1 MRLKTYTVDTLSEA
15 VDMIKRELGPEAV
28 ILNTRKVE
36 GTGRWWLR
44 ERPRLEVTAAVDV
57 NPAALQAGAPP
68 TRTVE
73 PGRLLQRLTEDQIKP
88 VHDELKTIREFLV
101 KMSEQKP
108 SYAEHR
114 QEPAVTQSA
123 DAAIVHA
130 PPAEETEEVSETE
143 SSSTPAATRP
153 TRHASHERMVTNHAI
168 VELSRTLLWH
178 QVDPQLVEQL
188 ADELVDRNIP
198 AAIDVLKEHAA
209 VWLQERIPERLPITA
224 GGGERIITVIG
235 PTGSGKTTTLVKL
248 ASQHVL
254 ERKRSVAFITL
265 DHFRIGAE
273 EQLRKYADILQV
285 PCELATDTL
294 HLRRLIE
301 RFKDTDLILIDTTGR
316 SPQDLEGLKRIQ
328 QSLEAIGPAW
338 RALCLPAALH
348 GADLGHMMAQFALV
362 GYNRLIM
369 TKLDEAASFGALFN
383 ATVRSRVP
391 LAYFTTGQRVPEDI
405 EVASCERILD
415 CLLNFSGQFPVPLT
429 SDGDAERTMQ
439 PTMI

>member
-15 VDMIKRELGPEAV
+15 VDQIKRELGPEAV

-57 NPAALQAGAPP
+57 NPAALQAGTPSPRA
-68 TRTVE
+68 VE

-88 VHDELKTIREFLV
+88 VHDELRSIREFLV

-108 SYAEHR
+108 SYAVHR
-114 QEPAVTQSA
+114 KETAAAQSS
-123 DAAIVHA
+123 DAAII
-130 PPAEETEEVSETE
+130 PPEIAESEARGQDASQSLRT
-143 SSSTPAATRP
+143 AAHP
-153 TRHASHERMVTNHAI
+153 TRQASSERLVANHAI

-188 ADELVDRNIP
+188 AEELVERNMP

-209 VWLQERIPERLPITA
+209 VWLQERLPERLPITA

-235 PTGSGKTTTLVKL
+235 STGSGKTTTLVKL

-285 PCELATDTL
+285 PCELATDTM

-301 RFKDTDLILIDTTGR
+301 RFKETDLILIDTTGR
-316 SPQDLEGLKRIQ
+316 SPQDLDGLKRIQ

-383 ATVRSRVP
+383 ATYRSRVP

-429 SDGDAERTMQ
+429 PDSEGERVVQ
-439 PTMI
+439 PTVV